1 MKDLKNLNEKEYY
14 SKYNYFSY
22 SSINKLMYSP
32 VLYYKDYILNERELS
47 TEKHLI
53 EGKLVHCLLFEPDE
67 VKNKFKIVPGKT
79 PSDSVRK
86 VLKDMSLHTGDV
98 DLDNVED
105 FVILDS
111 LKNMNLYQSL
121 KTNEQR
127 IAKIRTEDNKAYWEF
142 INNPIVDVIDQ
153 NTLEIC
159 KAKVDI
165 IKSNSKVMGL
175 LYKNDSDFELDTTK
189 TFSEAYL
196 ECKLNSYKFGLKGFV
211 DHYIID
217 ENKKTI
223 TICDLKTTSKTIAD
237 FAETLDYYNYWLQAV
252 IYCKLVF
259 ENHKED
265 YEDFT
270 ILFKFIVID
279 KYNQVYVFDVTQ
291 ASLDKWSNAL
301 VDILEQVNYHYTENN
316 YTLPY
321 DFLVNNITI

>member
-127 IAKIRTEDNKAYWEF
+127 IAKIKTEDNKAYWEF

-165 IKSNSKVMGL
+165 IKSNSKVMNL
-175 LYKNDSDFELDTTK
+175 LHKNESDFELDPIK
-189 TFSEAYL
+189 TYSELYL
-196 ECKLNSYKFGLKGFV
+196 ECKLNKYKFGLKGYL
-211 DHYIID
+211 DHVIID
-217 ENKKTI
+217 EEKKTI
-223 TICDLKTTSKTIAD
+223 TICDLKTTSKTLSD
-237 FAETLDYYNYWLQAV
+237 FAETLDYYRYWLQAI
-252 IYCKLVF
+252 IYCKLAF
-259 ENHKED
+259 ENFKEQYED
-265 YEDFT
+265 YE

-279 KYNQVYVFDVTQ
+279 KYNQVYVFNVRPET
-291 ASLDKWSNAL
+291 LNKWSEAL
-301 VDILEQVNYHYTENN
+301 EDILEQVNYHYTENN
-316 YTLPY
+316 FTLPY
-321 DFLVNNITI
+321 HFLTNNVSI